1 MKLKSTFKTKRKAKD
16 KTKENKKYYFIGFNN
31 NYILSRS
38 LPYILVKSLET
49 NGVNSMYMF

>member
-1 MKLKSTFKTKRKAKD
+1 MKLKSTFKTKGKAK

-38 LPYILVKSLET
+38 LPYILVKPLET
-49 NGVNSMYMF
+49 NEVNSMYMF

>member
-1 MKLKSTFKTKRKAKD
+1 MKLKSTFKTKGKAK
-16 KTKENKKYYFIGFNN
+16 NKRKQKYYFIGFNN

-38 LPYILVKSLET
+38 LPYILIKPLET